1 MASPDEVATSKA
13 IQQRTGKT
21 FHVATRL
28 LPERVRE
35 ATYVLYAFFRVAD
48 EVVDDP
54 EGKLPEEQRR
64 ELSRIRAAA
73 LGERETDDP
82 VLAAFQSIKNR
93 YDIAD
98 REVETFM
105 DAMEM
110 DVTTDRYDTYVDL
123 EGYLRGSSVA
133 VAYMMLAV
141 MDPEER
147 ERARPHAKALG
158 EAFQLTNFL
167 RDVREDIADY
177 GRIYVPGSTLERHGV
192 SESQIESLRF
202 DEDFA
207 AAMRGELARTERLYR
222 TGVEGIR
229 HLPEDCRFAVLLA
242 AVLYAEHHRL
252 IRERGYDVLS
262 ERPTLTQRRRLLLA
276 AKTWIQYK
284 RLGDPVA
291 TFERVSAVP
300 QSEEGS
306 GQEDASAD
314 SESGRWPIGGG
325 YAVRVAGSMLRRIG
339 GLV

>member
-207 AAMRGELARTERLYR
+207 AAMREELARTERLYR

-262 ERPTLTQRRRLLLA
+262 ERPTLTRRRRLLLA